1 MICEVLPRML
11 SNKATATKI
20 TTAIIS
26 LIFAST
32 LYAIDFENE
41 AIVRID
47 SNLYEATSSGT
58 KVTSTLKSGAN
69 VTILA
74 RKNAWYE
81 VKYSPVMQKGVL
93 QGWLPMR
100 NLQLKVGSGF
110 PDYFKKI
117 LNPVPVRKI
126 IGTYGDE
133 DMPGNEPEATTV
145 RGLSSLRF
153 ADVEPDEAAVQ
164 AMDKYAVNKK
174 QAGKFASKLGLKTRT
189 IKYLVR
195 AESENIQETKQ
206 PEGEEDF

>member
-1 MICEVLPRML
+1 MICEVLPSML
-11 SNKATATKI
+11 SNKATAAKI

-32 LYAIDFENE
+32 LHATDFENE

-74 RKNAWYE
+74 RKNAWYK
-81 VKYSPVMQKGVL
+81 VKYRPVMQRGVL
-93 QGWLPMR
+93 QGWLPMG
-100 NLQLKVGSGF
+100 NLQLKAGSGF

-145 RGLSSLRF
+145 RGLSNLSF
-153 ADVEPDEAAVQ
+153 ADVEPDEAAVK
-164 AMDKYAVNKK
+164 ALDKYAVNKK
-174 QAGKFASKLGLKTRT
+174 QASKFASRLGLNTHS
-189 IKYLVR
+189 INYLVK
-195 AESENIQETKQ
+195 AQPENVEETKQ
-206 PEGEEDF
+206 SEGEEDF

>member
-1 MICEVLPRML
+1 ML

-47 SNLYEATSSGT
+47 SNLYEATNSGT

-74 RKNAWYE
+74 RKNAWYK
-81 VKYSPVMQKGVL
+81 VKYRPVMQRGVL
-93 QGWLPMR
+93 QGWLPMG
-100 NLQLKVGSGF
+100 NLQLKAGSGF

-117 LNPVPVRKI
+117 LNPAPARKI

-145 RGLSSLRF
+145 RGLSSPSF
-153 ADVEPDEAAVQ
+153 AEVEPDEAAVKS
-164 AMDKYAVNKK
+164 MDQYAVNEK
-174 QAGKFASKLGLKTRT
+174 QARKFASKLGLTTRT
-189 IKYLVR
+189 IKYLVKNE
-195 AESENIQETKQ
+195 AGNVEETKQ
-206 PEGEEDF
+206 SEGEEDF